1 MEEKIKLN
9 NEDFSDNSF
18 DFQKINNFLQKNDE
32 NALKCEQFVKN
43 NGYYI
48 LKFYGLN
55 TIGLNYPC
63 NTIQSCKIIEI
74 MRYMNYGRDT
84 NNYTQIILV

>member
-32 NALKCEQFVKN
+32 NALKCEQFVK
-43 NGYYI
+43 
-48 LKFYGLN
+48 K
-55 TIGLNYPC
+55 
-63 NTIQSCKIIEI
+63 
-74 MRYMNYGRDT
+74 
-84 NNYTQIILV
+84 